1 MTRGLLLSGILV
13 VLAGQYAPVA
23 AAELGV
29 ATPRTTVHT
38 YIKRERWYYGGC
50 PAYTCSSLYGA
61 YGPYGGTAY
70 WARYTR
76 GW

>member
-1 MTRGLLLSGILV
+1 MTRRLLLSGVLF

-29 ATPRTTVHT
+29 TSPRTTVHT
-38 YIKRERWYYGGC
+38 YINRERRYYVGC

-61 YGPYGGTAY
+61 YGPYGGSAY
-70 WARYTR
+70 WARYT

>member
-1 MTRGLLLSGILV
+1 MTRRLLLLGVLF

-29 ATPRTTVHT
+29 MSPRTTVHT
-38 YIKRERWYYGGC
+38 YIKREHRYYVGC

-61 YGPYGGTAY
+61 YGPYGGSAY
-70 WARYTR
+70 WARYT

>member
-1 MTRGLLLSGILV
+1 MTRRLLLLGVLF

-29 ATPRTTVHT
+29 MLPRTTVHT
-38 YIKRERWYYGGC
+38 YIKRERWSYVGC

-61 YGPYGGTAY
+61 YGPYGGRAY
-70 WARYTR
+70 WARYT